1 MSVPRKV
8 RKNQLMIVQHMQSLT
23 NSIEATIALR
33 WVMKS
38 VEATYQDG
46 VNVMVYIRRRFSR
59 LNLTLTFRLLILSCL
74 SLSLSSCATYST
86 GFNCSGGR
94 GANCVMLSEVDR
106 RVTSGEIETVYFDK
120 KCKNGRCKEAQDT
133 PEQQFGTNPLKIE
146 LVEPA
151 KTDYQDEEYV
161 ISNQQQE

>member
-8 RKNQLMIVQHMQSLT
+8 RKNQLMIVQPMQSLT

-38 VEATYQDG
+38 VEVTYQDG

-74 SLSLSSCATYST
+74 TLSSCATYST

-120 KCKNGRCKEAQDT
+120 KCKSGRCKEVQDA

>member
-1 MSVPRKV
+1 MSRFKAFN
-8 RKNQLMIVQHMQSLT
+8 K
-23 NSIEATIALR
+23 SILA
-33 WVMKS
+33 
-38 VEATYQDG
+38 
-46 VNVMVYIRRRFSR
+46 
-59 LNLTLTFRLLILSCL
+59 FRLLALSCL
-74 SLSLSSCATYST
+74 TLGLSSCATYST

-120 KCKNGRCKEAQDT
+120 KCKSGRCKEAQDT
-133 PEQQFGTNPLKIE
+133 PQQQFGTNPLKIE

>member
-1 MSVPRKV
+1 
-8 RKNQLMIVQHMQSLT
+8 MIRFYRL
-23 NSIEATIALR
+23 
-33 WVMKS
+33 KS
-38 VEATYQDG
+38 
-46 VNVMVYIRRRFSR
+46 S
-59 LNLTLTFRLLILSCL
+59 LTFRLLTLSCL
-74 SLSLSSCATYST
+74 SLTLRSWATYAT

-120 KCKNGRCKEAQDT
+120 KCKSGRCKEVQDT

-146 LVEPA
+146 LLEPA
-151 KTDYQDEEYV
+151 KTDDQDEEYV